1 MTFLSPSILWA
12 LFAVS
17 IPIIIHL
24 ISLRQTRYEE
34 FSSLRFIKFLEHK
47 TIRSLKIN
55 QWLLIFLRTIAILC
69 LILIFSRPLIKGDS
83 FNYFVGDIESRAIV
97 IIDNSASMNVN
108 INDYSLLERVKS
120 SIPELL
126 NVLEGQNTLEIY
138 QTNPPQKL
146 YDGSYLN
153 TSKIISKIEGISQ
166 TNLSDNIWE
175 FTDSLISNIN
185 ASEPNLECYIFSD
198 FQTTP
203 KIHNDSLLNFK
214 NWKFYC
220 IDQPNVNNNISITSV
235 DILSEI
241 KLPNHLIKLNTNLGN
256 NGVSEVKN
264 IPIELFLNNDRV
276 GQVVSRFNP
285 DKYKD
290 FMFQVFPGQAGIIN
304 GKIVIPD
311 DDFSLDNY
319 RNFDLVIPSQITI
332 KIIGNSE
339 EELLLLDLALNAIT
353 GNTGLLKVDKQLSSK
368 IDRIFL
374 NDIDIILIHDSP
386 ILSSK
391 AIEDLQRFLMRGG
404 GLIWFTGNEL
414 EQTESLLWPSLLR
427 LPELIQNVTLEG
439 ESFFSTTIVEKTNSI
454 FNDFDM
460 KKIEDEL
467 PQVYS
472 YNEVRIKSNHVPLL
486 KLNNGHPLLIQSNS
500 FGSTTFT
507 FTSKLNLRWNDFTVK
522 GLLVPILHR
531 MLILLATKEFNSKSI
546 IVGSKKIIDIRGQNI
561 NDDWTVITPND
572 NEIKIIPDY
581 TNEKLYIHNTNQLGS
596 YKVYI
601 NREHFSS
608 FSTIL
613 SSDEL
618 PTKKNEVISVLNNK
632 SLKNVKIIES
642 NNNFSNVLKDIR
654 YGKSIWRV
662 LLIIALICLIL
673 ESILGIPNKDRLKTD
688 LE

>member
-1 MTFLSPSILWA
+1 MFNT
-12 LFAVS
+12 
-17 IPIIIHL
+17 
-24 ISLRQTRYEE
+24 
-34 FSSLRFIKFLEHK
+34 
-47 TIRSLKIN
+47 
-55 QWLLIFLRTIAILC
+55 
-69 LILIFSRPLIKGDS
+69 IFSRPLIKGDS

-108 INDYSLLERVKS
+108 INDYSLLDRVKS

-126 NVLEGQNTLEIY
+126 NVLEGQSTLEIY

-166 TNLSDNIWE
+166 TNLSDNLWV
-175 FTDSLISNIN
+175 FTDSLISNIK

-276 GQVVSRFNP
+276 GQVVSKFNP

-290 FMFQVFPGQAGIIN
+290 FMFQVFPGQTGIIN

-311 DDFSLDNY
+311 DDFLLDNY

-368 IDRIFL
+368 I
-374 NDIDIILIHDSP
+374 
-386 ILSSK
+386 
-391 AIEDLQRFLMRGG
+391 G
-404 GLIWFTGNEL
+404 
-414 EQTESLLWPSLLR
+414 
-427 LPELIQNVTLEG
+427 
-439 ESFFSTTIVEKTNSI
+439 
-454 FNDFDM
+454 
-460 KKIEDEL
+460 
-467 PQVYS
+467 
-472 YNEVRIKSNHVPLL
+472 
-486 KLNNGHPLLIQSNS
+486 
-500 FGSTTFT
+500 
-507 FTSKLNLRWNDFTVK
+507 
-522 GLLVPILHR
+522 
-531 MLILLATKEFNSKSI
+531 
-546 IVGSKKIIDIRGQNI
+546 
-561 NDDWTVITPND
+561 
-572 NEIKIIPDY
+572 
-581 TNEKLYIHNTNQLGS
+581 
-596 YKVYI
+596 
-601 NREHFSS
+601 
-608 FSTIL
+608 
-613 SSDEL
+613 
-618 PTKKNEVISVLNNK
+618 
-632 SLKNVKIIES
+632 
-642 NNNFSNVLKDIR
+642 
-654 YGKSIWRV
+654 
-662 LLIIALICLIL
+662 
-673 ESILGIPNKDRLKTD
+673 
-688 LE
+688 

>member
-1 MTFLSPSILWA
+1 
-12 LFAVS
+12 
-17 IPIIIHL
+17 
-24 ISLRQTRYEE
+24 
-34 FSSLRFIKFLEHK
+34 
-47 TIRSLKIN
+47 
-55 QWLLIFLRTIAILC
+55 
-69 LILIFSRPLIKGDS
+69 
-83 FNYFVGDIESRAIV
+83 
-97 IIDNSASMNVN
+97 
-108 INDYSLLERVKS
+108 
-120 SIPELL
+120 
-126 NVLEGQNTLEIY
+126 
-138 QTNPPQKL
+138 
-146 YDGSYLN
+146 
-153 TSKIISKIEGISQ
+153 
-166 TNLSDNIWE
+166 
-175 FTDSLISNIN
+175 
-185 ASEPNLECYIFSD
+185 
-198 FQTTP
+198 
-203 KIHNDSLLNFK
+203 
-214 NWKFYC
+214 
-220 IDQPNVNNNISITSV
+220 
-235 DILSEI
+235 
-241 KLPNHLIKLNTNLGN
+241 
-256 NGVSEVKN
+256 
-264 IPIELFLNNDRV
+264 
-276 GQVVSRFNP
+276 
-285 DKYKD
+285 
-290 FMFQVFPGQAGIIN
+290 
-304 GKIVIPD
+304 
-311 DDFSLDNY
+311 
-319 RNFDLVIPSQITI
+319 
-332 KIIGNSE
+332 
-339 EELLLLDLALNAIT
+339 
-353 GNTGLLKVDKQLSSK
+353 
-368 IDRIFL
+368 
-374 NDIDIILIHDSP
+374 
-386 ILSSK
+386 
-391 AIEDLQRFLMRGG
+391 MRGG

-414 EQTESLLWPSLLR
+414 EQAESLLWPSLLR

-531 MLILLATKEFNSKSI
+531 ILILLATKEFNSKSI

-618 PTKKNEVISVLNNK
+618 PIKKNEVISVLNNK